1 MYHQPGIAKIIIFF
15 PFFYQVTAVC
25 NEAALSAM
33 QEDITTDKLQER
45 HFKSAIDSIKPQ
57 TTDTMVKYYEDYA
70 SATKR

>member
-1 MYHQPGIAKIIIFF
+1 M
-15 PFFYQVTAVC
+15 TAVC

-33 QEDITTDKLQER
+33 QEDITTDKLQKR
-45 HFKSAIDSIKPQ
+45 HFIYAIDSIKPQ

>member
-1 MYHQPGIAKIIIFF
+1 MISVFLY
-15 PFFYQVTAVC
+15 FYKVTAVC

-33 QEDITTDKLQER
+33 QEDITTDKLQKR
-45 HFKSAIDSIKPQ
+45 HFISAIDSIKPQ